1 MIELEISLPLGPLGP
16 HSRSALEVRVRFDED
31 VIAVLGPSGAG
42 KTSLLEAIA
51 GLRPAARG
59 RVIVDGVAL
68 QDDARGVRL
77 PPELRGVGYVPQGGA
92 LFPHLDVRANV
103 RFGLRGGAAAG
114 ARASAREAEAIELL
128 GLAPLLGRTV
138 ERLSGGEK
146 QRVALARALVTEP
159 RLLLLDEPLAAVDAE
174 HRERILPWL
183 LRVRAHLRVPMLY
196 VTHHL
201 GEATAIARAALVLR
215 EGRAIASGPLEQV
228 LAPQRLAALASST
241 SFDTIVDGELE
252 HGALALDGGS
262 LVVPAGREERGRA
275 TFAIGAEEIILS
287 LEPLTRISARN
298 VVEGAVAGLTEL
310 GDDRLITVR
319 ALGVDFRARLTRA
332 ACDELGVAP
341 GARVWLV
348 LKTHAFRRL
357 S

>member
-1 MIELEISLPLGPLGP
+1 MIELELSLPLAPLP
-16 HSRSALEVRVRFDED
+16 RTALDVRARFEED

-51 GLRPAARG
+51 GLRSAARG
-59 RVIVDGVAL
+59 RVSVDGVVL

-77 PPELRGVGYVPQGGA
+77 PPEERRVGYVPQGGA

-103 RFGLRGGAAAG
+103 AFGVIRHAAAR
-114 ARASAREAEAIELL
+114 ARIDEAIELL
-128 GLAPLLGRTV
+128 ALEPLLARTP

-201 GEATAIARAALVLR
+201 GEAMAIARAALVLR
-215 EGRAIASGPLEQV
+215 EGRAIASGPIEQV
-228 LAPQRLAALASST
+228 LAPQRLAAIASST
-241 SFDTIVDGELE
+241 SFDTIVDGVLE
-252 HGALALDGGS
+252 HGTLALDGGS
-262 LVVPAGREERGRA
+262 LVVPAARDERGRA
-275 TFAIGAEEIILS
+275 TFAIGAEEVILS

-298 VVEGAVAGLTEL
+298 VVEGAVAGVTAL
-310 GDDRLITVR
+310 GDDRLVTVR

-332 ACDELGVAP
+332 ACEELGVLP
-341 GARVWLV
+341 DARVWLV

-357 S
+357 A

>member
-1 MIELEISLPLGPLGP
+1 MIELDLSLSLGQG
-16 HSRSALEVRVRFDED
+16 ALAVRARFDED

-59 RVIVDGVAL
+59 RVIVDGVTL
-68 QDDARGVRL
+68 QDDARRVRL
-77 PPELRGVGYVPQGGA
+77 PPEQRRFGYVPQGGA

-103 RFGLRGGAAAG
+103 RFGLHGAGRSAAAS
-114 ARASAREAEAIELL
+114 RAREDEAVDLL
-128 GLAPLLGRTV
+128 GLAPLLARTP
-138 ERLSGGEK
+138 ERLSGGER

-159 RLLLLDEPLAAVDAE
+159 RLLLLDEPLAAVDVE

-215 EGRAIASGPLEQV
+215 EGRVAAAGPIEQA
-228 LAPQRLAALASST
+228 LAPARLAELASST
-241 SFDTIVDGELE
+241 SFDTIVDGALE
-252 HGALALDGGS
+252 GGALRLEGGS
-262 LVVPAGREERGRA
+262 LVVPAARDEVGRA
-275 TFAIGAEEIILS
+275 TFAIGAEEVILS

-298 VVEGAVAGLTEL
+298 VIEGAVVGVSEL
-310 GDDRLITVR
+310 GEDRLITAR
-319 ALGVDFRARLTRA
+319 ALGVDFRARLTAA
-332 ACDELGVAP
+332 ACEELGVAP

-357 S
+357 T

>member
-1 MIELEISLPLGPLGP
+1 VIELELALPLASLP
-16 HSRSALEVRVRFDED
+16 RTALEVRARFEED

-59 RVIVDGVAL
+59 RVSVDGVVL
-68 QDDARGVRL
+68 QDDALGLRL
-77 PPELRGVGYVPQGGA
+77 PPEARRVGYVPQGGA

-103 RFGLRGGAAAG
+103 AFGVIRPAAAR
-114 ARASAREAEAIELL
+114 ARIDEAIELL
-128 GLAPLLGRTV
+128 ALGPLLARTP
-138 ERLSGGEK
+138 ERLSGGER
-146 QRVALARALVTEP
+146 QRVALARALVTAP

-201 GEATAIARAALVLR
+201 GEAMAIARAALVLR
-215 EGRAIASGPLEQV
+215 EGRAVASGPIEQA
-228 LAPQRLAALASST
+228 LAPQRLAAIASST
-241 SFDTIVDGELE
+241 SFDTIVDGVLE

-262 LVVPAGREERGRA
+262 LVVPAARDERGRA
-275 TFAIGAEEIILS
+275 TFAIGAEEVILS

-298 VVEGAVAGLTEL
+298 VVEGAVAGVSEL

-332 ACDELGVAP
+332 ACEELGVVP
-341 GARVWLV
+341 DARVWLV

-357 S
+357 A

>member
-1 MIELEISLPLGPLGP
+1 VIELDLSLALA
-16 HSRSALEVRVRFDED
+16 RTALEVRARFDED

-59 RVIVDGVAL
+59 RVVVDGVAL

-77 PPELRGVGYVPQGGA
+77 PPEQRRVGYVPQGGA

-103 RFGLRGGAAAG
+103 GFGVTRHGAAR
-114 ARASAREAEAIELL
+114 ARIDEAIELL
-128 GLAPLLGRTV
+128 ALGPLLARSP

-201 GEATAIARAALVLR
+201 GEAMAIARAALVLR
-215 EGRAIASGPLEQV
+215 EGRAIASGPIEQA

-241 SFDTIVDGELE
+241 SFDTVVDGVLE
-252 HGALALDGGS
+252 HGTLALDGGS
-262 LVVPAGREERGRA
+262 LVVPAGRDETGRA
-275 TFAIGAEEIILS
+275 TFAIGAEEVILS

-298 VVEGAVAGLTEL
+298 VVEGAVVGVTEL
-310 GDDRLITVR
+310 GDDRLVSAR
-319 ALGVDFRARLTRA
+319 ALGVDFRARLTKA
-332 ACDELGVAP
+332 ACEELGVVT

-357 S
+357 A